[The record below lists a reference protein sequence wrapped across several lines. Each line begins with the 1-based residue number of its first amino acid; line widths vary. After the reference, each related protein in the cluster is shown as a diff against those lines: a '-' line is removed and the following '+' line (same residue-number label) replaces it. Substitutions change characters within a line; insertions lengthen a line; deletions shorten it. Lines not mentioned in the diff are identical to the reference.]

1 MTSISYGVMA
11 MLSIILPNAANEN
24 PKSPDVLPY
33 VGGQPSTVSPTLIG
47 ENTLDSKSTKSQLID
62 ANPENLEDENLKLTA
77 WIQSTITKL
86 KIEILSHYSSD
97 IGKKLLYTKKP
108 KLKLVFEAEDIVS
121 SLDFQNV
128 YLKIKSKI
136 GSASIR
142 HFQR

>member
-1 MTSISYGVMA
+1 MTSILYGITA
-11 MLSIILPNAANEN
+11 MLSIILPNVNEN

-33 VGGQPSTVSPTLIG
+33 AREQPSTVSPTLIG
-47 ENTLDSKSTKSQLID
+47 ETTVDSKSSKSQPID
-62 ANPENLEDENLKLTA
+62 VNSEHEDENLKLTA

-86 KIEILSHYSSD
+86 RVEIFSHYSSD
-97 IGKKLLYTKKP
+97 VGQTLLYMKKP